1 LERRP
6 VTPEVA
12 GSSPVAPALYP
23 SSTESR
29 PTLVRTS
36 VTPLTTHASRDDSAG
51 LIPTLQAS
59 QIPATTIVSSNA
71 DATVSARP
79 IGSGVA
85 GSGPTSVPTVRV
97 TIQSTTIAA
106 LPTTPSH
113 MSSPDRVV
121 TTSIAHTSWTT
132 ALMTK
137 KSPKPHHSSKCST
150 LTAK

>member
-1 LERRP
+1 MAYDR
-6 VTPEVA
+6 TT
-12 GSSPVAPALYP
+12 

-36 VTPLTTHASRDDSAG
+36 ATPLTTHASRDDSAG

-59 QIPATTIVSSNA
+59 QVPATTIVSSNA
-71 DATVSARP
+71 VANESARP

-106 LPTTPSH
+106 LPITPNQMRSRER
-113 MSSPDRVV
+113 DA
-121 TTSIAHTSWTT
+121 TITT
-132 ALMTK
+132 AQTSCATPLATK
-137 KSPKPHHSSKCST
+137 KTPKPHHSSKCSAA
-150 LTAK
+150 TA